1 MACSNISISKEQLI
15 CAICL
20 DLFRDPVTLPCGHNF
35 CMKCICSSWDELHGV
50 MPNCPQCRVTFT
62 VRPRLGKNTILAE
75 IVNDFT
81 EAGRKNSIPF
91 AKQGDVPC
99 DSCPNRK
106 FKATKSCLSCLASYC
121 EIHLVPHLQNTTFI
135 DHQLVEPLKDIKK
148 RKCTAHKKVLELFCR
163 TDNMY
168 ICCICALK
176 NHKKHDTVTL
186 EEEAEKYKASIA
198 VRRKDTEMKIQKVA
212 DETNKVN
219 EYVKSVMESVARR
232 EDTTLKIFPALIVAL
247 EKVQGEVVQFVK
259 NEKEAVRNLTE
270 SHLKEMKQIESD
282 LTKEQL
288 QLERLAA
295 SGDSFQILQEFPVS
309 ETTAKQLVLPNLKL
323 ETDGRLAC
331 MDEVVSNLSENIK
344 KLLESSLTGK
354 IMSCLNE
361 KKEKEKQMDARGRAQ
376 NSQVVAAAGIKSSA
390 APSSS
395 GFTKLNANAKPFASN
410 VCGGGAFAPS
420 LARNQVSQDN
430 IVCIPSPTMKN
441 CLSSSVPKT
450 RRQFLKYAWN
460 LDFDIKTAHEY
471 LQFYS
476 NAETAVNI
484 SPDFV
489 SYRRNPMRFEAKGQV
504 MCTQSLSRGR
514 YYWEVTFTKK
524 NVDIGVAYKS
534 ISRTGDLSSFIG
546 RNEDSWALYV
556 TDESCEAWHDCCVTD
571 ADWVKSRR
579 IGVYLDYSSGILDFY
594 SVSDKMTLLHRFQS
608 VFTESLYPVF
618 WIGQNTTLTLC
629 YLERLP

>member
-354 IMSCLNE
+354 IMSCLN
-361 KKEKEKQMDARGRAQ
+361 
-376 NSQVVAAAGIKSSA
+376 
-390 APSSS
+390 
-395 GFTKLNANAKPFASN
+395 
-410 VCGGGAFAPS
+410 
-420 LARNQVSQDN
+420 DN

>member
-1 MACSNISISKEQLI
+1 SISKEQLI

-344 KLLESSLTGK
+344 KLLESSLTV
-354 IMSCLNE
+354 ISRSLVEVILTLHN
-361 KKEKEKQMDARGRAQ
+361 KKKKKKR
-376 NSQVVAAAGIKSSA
+376 
-390 APSSS
+390 
-395 GFTKLNANAKPFASN
+395 
-410 VCGGGAFAPS
+410 
-420 LARNQVSQDN
+420 LARSV
-430 IVCIPSPTMKN
+430 
-441 CLSSSVPKT
+441 LSVDTTKQYVPKT

-629 YLERLP
+629 YLE